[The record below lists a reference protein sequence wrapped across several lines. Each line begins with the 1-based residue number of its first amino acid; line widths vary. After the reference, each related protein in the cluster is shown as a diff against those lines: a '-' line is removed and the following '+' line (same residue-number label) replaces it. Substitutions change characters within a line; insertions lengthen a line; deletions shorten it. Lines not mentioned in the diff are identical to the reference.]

1 MNDEFAENVKSFEIS
16 KKQTDLANTAIFRLT
31 TYAFS
36 ITKDIRAY
44 TETVLSSYKTRY
56 DEEKATDKK
65 PDPTTWIV
73 RMNKTERL
81 GKKLRKKLTDFDILL
96 QKKRGEFM
104 TLNTKIQSLLLEI
117 KIIHERTKNYDEKK
131 VESLL
136 KRQQDIS
143 KINTKINKLNALI
156 SKVNASIEQF
166 NLFGQTLEN
175 GILLFPGETVTPV
188 ELEIEISNIKATNIP
203 TTEDFYATLSQDL
216 LATIPTVEIKIDPIK
231 IENFNEEE
239 INDRISKMNV
249 GFLGQNKLLGDP
261 KLLGVKSEP
270 KELVF
275 FDDDDYEMTDMSTG
289 DYKFEVTGDTL
300 LLYNNVPTAGSSGD
314 DTVQTTKNVLSA
326 YTIEYDPSGNV
337 THIIPTDEMI
347 AVWKQEYVSK
357 YGDPSDD
364 NTPTDLAK
372 TIGEGRSLNAY
383 LDWNETKLN
392 NSVKQQLT
400 NMKSQGKG
408 KKVKMNTYTHYT
420 PYPRPR

>member
-1 MNDEFAENVKSFEIS
+1 MNGDFAENVKSFEIS
-16 KKQTDLANTAIFRLT
+16 KRQTDLANTAIFRLT

-44 TETVLSSYKTRY
+44 TETVLSDYKTRY
-56 DEEKATDKK
+56 DDEKTTDKK

-96 QKKRGEFM
+96 QKKRGDFM
-104 TLNTKIQSLLLEI
+104 TLNTKIQALLLEI

-156 SKVNASIEQF
+156 AKVNASIEQF

-231 IENFNEEE
+231 IENFNEDE

-289 DYKFEVTGDTL
+289 EHKFEVNHNTL
-300 LLYNNVPTAGSSGD
+300 LFYNNDPTPGTSD
-314 DTVQTTKNVLSA
+314 DAVQNTKNVLSA
-326 YTIEYDPSGNV
+326 YTIEYDSTGNV
-337 THIIPTDEMI
+337 SHIIPTEEMLS
-347 AVWKQEYVSK
+347 VWKQEYVSN

-372 TIGEGRSLNAY
+372 TNGEGRSLNAY
-383 LDWNETKLN
+383 LDWKETKLN

-408 KKVKMNTYTHYT
+408 RKVKMNTYTHYT
-420 PYPRPR
+420 PYYKPR